1 MNRSGRRMLR
11 KFDVHPR
18 TPPPP
23 FCWMPEPTTLP
34 ADRVP
39 TAPLETADAVVP
51 RPGLAAAAL
60 AVREFVRFIRQPNRV
75 VGAIGQPV
83 LFWLFFG
90 AGFHQ
95 SLHVPGAGQQ
105 NYLEYY
111 FPGTLVLILLFTAIF
126 TTISVIEDRREG
138 FLQSVLVSPIPRWA
152 MVLGKLAGGTAI
164 AVAQGVLFL
173 ALALTIGVVPPW
185 WAWLGLLGFLTV
197 TALALT
203 GLGFVLAWRMDSVQG
218 FHAVMSLFLLPLWL
232 LSGALFPNPA
242 GWLAAITTANPL
254 TYSVAGVRRLLY
266 AGAPDSLPADLPSLS
281 LCAAVTA
288 VFAVVTFAASC
299 KVAGTRTTGDLL

>member
-1 MNRSGRRMLR
+1 M
-11 KFDVHPR
+11 
-18 TPPPP
+18 T
-23 FCWMPEPTTLP
+23 EPTTLQSER
-34 ADRVP
+34 ATP
-39 TAPLETADAVVP
+39 TGPQAAAAVEP
-51 RPGLAAAAL
+51 RPALAAAAL
-60 AVREFVRFIRQPNRV
+60 ASREFVRFVRQPNRV
-75 VGAIGQPV
+75 VGAVGQPV

-90 AGFHQ
+90 AGFHE
-95 SLHVPGAGQQ
+95 SLQIPGAGQQ

-152 MVLGKLAGGTAI
+152 VVLGKLAGATAI
-164 AVAQGVLFL
+164 AVAQGGLFL
-173 ALALTIGVVPPW
+173 LLALTIGVTPPF
-185 WAWLGLLGFLTV
+185 WAWLALIGFLVLTS
-197 TALALT
+197 LALT

-242 GWLAAITTANPL
+242 GWLAAITAVNPL
-254 TYSVAGVRRLLY
+254 TYAVAGVRHLLY
-266 AGAPDSLPADLPSLS
+266 AGNAAALPADLPSLPW
-281 LCAAVTA
+281 CVAVTVA
-288 VFAVVTFAASC
+288 FALLTFAASC